1 MLKNVNMGLVS
12 FVMEELVI
20 TLLAFF
26 LTLFNAG
33 FDIEKMNWTVFAFT
47 DIFNIYCRVI
57 ATRYASDKEK
67 MMNQEVADLDD
78 LLTCRKRAIIKLRKQ
93 EDVIEAIHYYNYK
106 KSFEIYLEILHKKN
120 DKLQPEKPRQKKKR
134 EKYDERIRLV
144 ASLIDKLNTKQY
156 EAYDELVR
164 EYHLVSYQH
173 KYSDVRYNDLFVGKS
188 KKNKYGEDDI
198 KFNLFTSSMKRALP
212 SWIVLT
218 LISVYWSCLYGGVK
232 NSADLWFMLGSYA
245 FAIVM
250 GTTWGLNNGQKVI
263 REDLNSALNTRVN
276 ISAICIENANCYDE
290 VNDVVKPLV
299 AEKRKKREELIK
311 RMEGAK

>member
-1 MLKNVNMGLVS
+1 MPKKITNNMGLVS

-57 ATRYASDKEK
+57 ATQYASDKEK
-67 MMNQEVADLDD
+67 QTNTDIISLDK
-78 LLTCRKRAIIKLRKQ
+78 LLTARKKAIIKLRKQ

-106 KSFEIYLEILHKKN
+106 KSFEIYQEILHRKN
-120 DKLQPEKPRQKKKR
+120 DKLQPEKPRDKKKR
-134 EKYDERIRLV
+134 EKYDERIRMV
-144 ASLIDKLNTKQY
+144 SSLIDKLNNKQY

-164 EYHLVSYQH
+164 EYHMVSYQT
-173 KYSDVRYNDLFVGKS
+173 KYSDIRYNDLFVGKS

-198 KFNLFTSSMKRALP
+198 KFSLFAISMKRALP
-212 SWIVLT
+212 TWIALT
-218 LISVYWSCLYGGVK
+218 AISAYWSCLYGNVK
-232 NSADLWFMLGSYA
+232 STADLWFMLGSYA

-250 GTTWGLNNGQKVI
+250 GTTWGLNNG
-263 REDLNSALNTRVN
+263 
-276 ISAICIENANCYDE
+276 
-290 VNDVVKPLV
+290 
-299 AEKRKKREELIK
+299 EKI
-311 RMEGAK
+311 MT

>member
-1 MLKNVNMGLVS
+1 MPKNINMGLVS
-12 FVMEELVI
+12 FVLEELVI

-47 DIFNIYCRVI
+47 DIFNIYCRVV
-57 ATRYASDKEK
+57 ATKYASDKEK
-67 MMNQEVADLDD
+67 TINTDIASLDA
-78 LLTCRKRAIIKLRKQ
+78 LLTARKKAIIKCRKQ

-106 KSFEIYLEILHKKN
+106 KSFEIYLEMLHKKN
-120 DKLQPEKPRQKKKR
+120 DKLMPEKPKDKIKR
-134 EKYDERIRLV
+134 EKYDEKIRKV
-144 ASLIDKLNTKQY
+144 SSLIDKLNSKQY

-173 KYSDVRYNDLFVGKS
+173 KYSDIRYNDLFVGKS

-198 KFNLFTSSMKRALP
+198 KFNLFAISMKRALP
-212 SWIVLT
+212 TWIALT
-218 LISVYWSCLYGGVK
+218 FISAYWSCLYGNVK

-276 ISAICIENANCYDE
+276 ISSICLENANCYE
-290 VNDVVKPLV
+290 EINEIVKQKL
-299 AEKRKKREELIK
+299 
-311 RMEGAK
+311 EG

>member
-1 MLKNVNMGLVS
+1 MTKNINMGLVS

-33 FDIEKMNWTVFAFT
+33 FDISKMNWTVFAFT
-47 DIFNIYCRVI
+47 DIFNIYCRVV
-57 ATRYASDKEK
+57 ATRYASEKEK
-67 MMNQEVADLDD
+67 MTNVDVKQLDK
-78 LLTCRKRAIIKLRKQ
+78 LLTTRKKAIIKARKQ

-120 DKLQPEKPRQKKKR
+120 DKLQPEKPKEKAKR
-134 EKYDERIRLV
+134 EKYDERIRMV
-144 ASLIDKLNTKQY
+144 SNLIDKLNAKQY
-156 EAYDELVR
+156 DAYDGLVK

-188 KKNKYGEDDI
+188 RKNKYGEDDI
-198 KFNLFTSSMKRALP
+198 KFSLFAISMKRALP
-212 SWIVLT
+212 TWIALT
-218 LISVYWSCLYGGVK
+218 FISAYWSCLYGNVR
-232 NSADLWFMLGSYA
+232 STADLWFMLGSYA

-263 REDLNSALNTRVN
+263 REDLNSVLNTRVN
-276 ISAICIENANCYDE
+276 ISSVVIENANCFDE
-290 VNDVVKPLV
+290 IAKIIESWQE
-299 AEKRKKREELIK
+299 AERKN
-311 RMEGAK
+311 EGA

>member
-1 MLKNVNMGLVS
+1 MPKNINMGLVS

-33 FDIEKMNWTVFAFT
+33 FDLDKMNWTVFAFT

-67 MMNQEVADLDD
+67 IENTDIVALDR
-78 LLTCRKRAIIKLRKQ
+78 LLTERKKAIIKCRKQ

-106 KSFEIYLEILHKKN
+106 KSFEIYLEILHHKN
-120 DKLQPEKPRQKKKR
+120 DKLKPEIAKQKIKR
-134 EKYDERIRLV
+134 EKYDEKIRMV
-144 ASLIDKLNTKQY
+144 SNLIDKLNQKQY
-156 EAYDELVR
+156 DAYEELVR
-164 EYHLVSYQH
+164 EYHMVSKQH
-173 KYSDVRYNDLFVGKS
+173 KYSDIRYNDLFVGKS

-198 KFNLFTSSMKRALP
+198 KFSLFATSMKRALP
-212 SWIVLT
+212 SWIALT

-276 ISAICIENANCYDE
+276 ISTICIENANCYDE
-290 VNDVVKPLV
+290 INEIVKSRLE
-299 AEKRKKREELIK
+299 ASK
-311 RMEGAK
+311 